1 LTNGCALALPM
12 TTRKAGASKNEFSG
26 GWRRVS
32 LEGQLLD
39 QKSLRAVTG
48 KTADWNEIAK
58 DCIAFANATGGRL
71 LLGIEDGEN
80 APPSNQ
86 HIPADLPDT
95 LRRKLAE
102 RTVNVSVLPDVVTA
116 PNGGQYIELRIPRA
130 MAVASTTDGRYF
142 LRVADQSKPVTGD
155 DVMRLASERAAL
167 PWETQTTLHI
177 PRAEV
182 DATKRDKLLA
192 ALRASD
198 RVKASVKEKSDD
210 ELLDHYQLA
219 QGQMLTNLGVLCL
232 GRQHHRAQLTTAPVI
247 QFIKYDEHGQKVN
260 KLVWDDHTQSPM
272 ELIEAVW
279 LEVPDFRERYE
290 LPDGLYR
297 QNVPAFDEIVVRELL
312 VNALVHRP
320 YTQRGDIF
328 LNLHPDRLEMVNPGP
343 LPLGVTPHN
352 VLHTTVRRNEHLARL
367 FHDLKLME
375 REGSGFDKIFEV
387 LLSQG
392 RPMPELIETHD
403 RVQVTVRRRILKPE
417 VIDFIAKADQTYQLT
432 QRERIALGLLA
443 QHDALTAREL
453 ADTLELPS
461 VEALQPWLKRLLDWH
476 LVQSAGRTQATRY
489 FVDPGLLRSLQFTGE
504 TTLKRIEP
512 HRLAALVLE
521 DLRRY
526 PQSAISEIHQRIG
539 GEIHPK
545 QVKRALEELIERG
558 AVRFEGNNRWRRYWK
573 VT

>member
-1 LTNGCALALPM
+1 M
-12 TTRKAGASKNEFSG
+12 
-26 GWRRVS
+26 S

-39 QKSLRAVTG
+39 RKSLRSVTC
-48 KTADWNEIAK
+48 KSPDWNELVK
-58 DCIAFANATGGRL
+58 DCIAFANAAGGRL
-71 LLGIEDGEN
+71 LLGIEDGQDE
-80 APPSNQ
+80 PPPGQ
-86 HIPADLPDT
+86 QIPADLPDT
-95 LRRKLAE
+95 IRRKIAE
-102 RTVNVSVLPDVVTA
+102 RSVNVAVLPDVVTA
-116 PNGGQYIELRIPRA
+116 ANGGQYINLAIPRT

-155 DVMRLASERAAL
+155 DVLRLATERAAL
-167 PWETQTTLHI
+167 PWETQTTLRV
-177 PRAEV
+177 PRSAA
-182 DATKRDKLLA
+182 DLDKFGKLVN
-192 ALRASD
+192 ALRESD

-219 QGQMLTNLGVLCL
+219 QGGYLTHLGILCL
-232 GRQHHRAQLTTAPVI
+232 GDQYQRAQLITAPVI

-260 KLVWDDHTQSPM
+260 KLVWDDHTLNPM
-272 ELIEAVW
+272 ELIEAIW
-279 LEVPDFRERYE
+279 LEIPDFRERYE
-290 LPDGLYR
+290 LPDGLFR
-297 QNVPAFDEIVVRELL
+297 QSVPAFDEVVVRELL

-328 LNLHPDRLEMVNPGP
+328 LNLHPDRLEVVNPGP

-392 RPMPELIETHD
+392 RPAPELTETHD
-403 RVQVTVRRRILKPE
+403 RVQVTIRRRILKPE
-417 VIDFIAKADQTYQLT
+417 IIDFIAKADQTYQLT

-453 ADTLELPS
+453 AAALELS
-461 VEALQPWLKRLLDWH
+461 STEALQPWLKRLLDWH

-489 FVDPGLLRSLQFTGE
+489 FVDPGLLRSLNFTGE

-526 PQSAISEIHQRIG
+526 PESAISDIHKRVG
-539 GEIHPK
+539 GEIHLK
-545 QVKRALEELIERG
+545 QIKRALEELIERG
-558 AVRFEGNNRWRRYWK
+558 AVRFEGSYRWRRYWA
-573 VT
+573 VS

>member
-1 LTNGCALALPM
+1 M
-12 TTRKAGASKNEFSG
+12 
-26 GWRRVS
+26 S

-39 QKSLRAVTG
+39 QKSLRAVLG

-58 DCIAFANATGGRL
+58 DCIAFANASGGRL
-71 LLGIEDGEN
+71 LLGIEDGQDL
-80 APPSNQ
+80 PPAGQ
-86 HIPADLPDT
+86 QIPSDLPDT

-102 RTVNVSVLPDVVTA
+102 RTVNLAVLPDVVTA
-116 PNGGQYIELRIPRA
+116 PNGGQYIELRILRA

-155 DVMRLASERAAL
+155 DVMRLASERSAL
-167 PWETQTTLHI
+167 PWETQITLHV
-177 PRAEV
+177 PRAES
-182 DATKRDKLLA
+182 DAVKRDKLLA

-219 QGQMLTNLGVLCL
+219 QGQVLTHLGVLCL

-328 LNLHPDRLEMVNPGP
+328 LNLHPDRLEMVNPGL
-343 LPLGVTPHN
+343 LPLGVTPQN
-352 VLHTTVRRNEHLARL
+352 VLHTTVRRNEHMARL

-392 RPMPELIETHD
+392 RPAPELIETHD

-432 QRERIALGLLA
+432 QRERIVLGLLA

-453 ADTLELPS
+453 AGTLELPS
-461 VEALQPWLKRLLDWH
+461 VEALQPWLKRLLDWN
-476 LVQSAGRTQATRY
+476 LVQSTGRTQATRY
-489 FVDPGLLRSLQFTGE
+489 FVDPGLLRSLNFAAG

-512 HRLAALVLE
+512 HRLSALIIE
-521 DLRRY
+521 DVGRY
-526 PQSAISEIHQRIG
+526 PGTRIGDIHQRVGLEIPRSRLRRAVEQLVKDG
-539 GEIHPK
+539 GLLQE
-545 QVKRALEELIERG
+545 G
-558 AVRFEGNNRWRRYWK
+558 VRSGTRYRLP
-573 VT
+573 

>member
-1 LTNGCALALPM
+1 
-12 TTRKAGASKNEFSG
+12 
-26 GWRRVS
+26 VS

-71 LLGIEDGEN
+71 LLGIEDGQD
-80 APPSNQ
+80 APPAGQ
-86 HIPADLPDT
+86 HIPADLSDT
-95 LRRKLAE
+95 VRRKLAE
-102 RTVNVSVLPDVVTA
+102 RTVNVTVLPHVVTA
-116 PNGGQYIELRIPRA
+116 SNGGQYIELRISRA
-130 MAVASTTDGRYF
+130 LAVASTTDGRYF
-142 LRVADQSKPVTGD
+142 LRVADQSRPVTGD
-155 DVMRLASERAAL
+155 DVMRLASERSAL
-167 PWETQTTLHI
+167 PWETQITLHI
-177 PRAEV
+177 PRGEV
-182 DATKRDKLLA
+182 DAAKLKKLLQ

-198 RVKASVKEKSDD
+198 RVKSSVKEKSDD
-210 ELLDHYQLA
+210 EMLDHYQLA
-219 QGQMLTNLGVLCL
+219 QGDTLTNLGVLCL

-247 QFIKYDEHGQKVN
+247 QFIKYDEDVQKVN

-328 LNLHPDRLEMVNPGP
+328 LNLHPDRLEVVNPGP
-343 LPLGVTPHN
+343 LPLGVTPQN
-352 VLHTTVRRNEHLARL
+352 VLHTTVRRNDHLARL

-392 RPMPELIETHD
+392 RPAPELIETHD

-443 QHDALTAREL
+443 QHDAMTAREL
-453 ADTLELPS
+453 ATVLELAS
-461 VEALQPWLKRLLDWH
+461 VEALQSWIKRILEWELI
-476 LVQSAGRTQATRY
+476 QRAGRTQATRY
-489 FVDPGLLRSLQFTGE
+489 FVDPGLLRTLNFVGG
-504 TTLKRIEP
+504 TTLKRIES
-512 HRLAALVLE
+512 HRLSALIVE
-521 DLRRY
+521 DVQRY
-526 PQSAISEIHQRIG
+526 PRTKIGDIHQRIG
-539 GEIHPK
+539 MEIPRSRVRRAIE
-545 QVKRALEELIERG
+545 QLVKEGKLFQEG
-558 AVRFEGNNRWRRYWK
+558 ARSGTRYRLP
-573 VT
+573 

>member
-1 LTNGCALALPM
+1 M
-12 TTRKAGASKNEFSG
+12 
-26 GWRRVS
+26 S

-71 LLGIEDGEN
+71 LLGIEDGQN
-80 APPSNQ
+80 APSADQ

-102 RTVNVSVLPDVVTA
+102 RTVNVAVLPDVVTA

-177 PRAEV
+177 SRSEV
-182 DATKRDKLLA
+182 DASKRDKLLT

-219 QGQMLTNLGVLCL
+219 QGQALTNLGVLCL

-343 LPLGVTPHN
+343 LPLGVTPQN

-403 RVQVTVRRRILKPE
+403 RVQVTIRRRILKPE

-489 FVDPGLLRSLQFTGE
+489 FVDPGLLRNLKFTGE

-521 DLRRY
+521 DLQRY
-526 PQSAISEIHQRIG
+526 PKSAISEIHQRIG

-558 AVRFEGNNRWRRYWK
+558 TVRFDGNNRWRRYWAMP
-573 VT
+573 

>member
-1 LTNGCALALPM
+1 M
-12 TTRKAGASKNEFSG
+12 SQ
-26 GWRRVS
+26 
-32 LEGQLLD
+32 EGQLLD

-58 DCIAFANATGGRL
+58 DCIAFSNATGGRL
-71 LLGIEDGEN
+71 LLGIEDGQD
-80 APPSNQ
+80 APPVGQ

-95 LRRKLAE
+95 VRRKLAE
-102 RTVNVSVLPDVVTA
+102 RTVNVAVLSDVVTA

-130 MAVASTTDGRYF
+130 LSVASTTDGRYF
-142 LRVADQSKPVTGD
+142 LRVADQSKPVTGE
-155 DVMRLASERAAL
+155 DVMRLASERSAL

-177 PRAEV
+177 FRADA
-182 DATKRDKLLA
+182 DATKRDKLLQ

-219 QGQMLTNLGVLCL
+219 QGNDLTNLGVLCL

-247 QFIKYDEHGQKVN
+247 QFIKYDERGQKVN

-272 ELIEAVW
+272 EMIEAVW

-328 LNLHPDRLEMVNPGP
+328 LNLHPDRLEVVNPGP
-343 LPLGVTPHN
+343 LPLGVTPQN

-392 RPMPELIETHD
+392 RPAPELIETHD

-432 QRERIALGLLA
+432 QRERINLGLLT

-453 ADTLELPS
+453 AAKLELLS
-461 VEALQPWLKRLLDWH
+461 VEELQPWLKRLLDWH

-489 FVDPGLLRSLQFTGE
+489 FVDPGLLRSLKFSGE

-521 DLRRY
+521 DLQRY
-526 PQSAISEIHQRIG
+526 PESAISDIHRRIG

-545 QVKRALEELIERG
+545 QVKRALEDLIGRG
-558 AVRFEGNNRWRRYWK
+558 AVRFEGNKRWRRYWAES
-573 VT
+573 

>member
-1 LTNGCALALPM
+1 M
-12 TTRKAGASKNEFSG
+12 
-26 GWRRVS
+26 S

-39 QKSLRAVTG
+39 QKSLRAVLG

-58 DCIAFANATGGRL
+58 DCIAFANASGGRL
-71 LLGIEDGEN
+71 LLGIEDGQDV
-80 APPSNQ
+80 PPAGQ
-86 HIPADLPDT
+86 QIPSDLPDT

-102 RTVNVSVLPDVVTA
+102 RTVNLAVLPDVVTA

-130 MAVASTTDGRYF
+130 MAIASTTDGRYF

-155 DVMRLASERAAL
+155 DVMRLASERSAL
-167 PWETQTTLHI
+167 PWETQITLHV
-177 PRAEV
+177 PRAEI
-182 DATKRDKLLA
+182 DAAKRDKLLA

-219 QGQMLTNLGVLCL
+219 QGQVLTHLGVLCL

-328 LNLHPDRLEMVNPGP
+328 LNLHPDRLEMVNPGL
-343 LPLGVTPHN
+343 LPLGVTPQN
-352 VLHTTVRRNEHLARL
+352 VLHTTVRRNEHMARL

-392 RPMPELIETHD
+392 RPAPELIETHD

-417 VIDFIAKADQTYQLT
+417 VIDFIAKADQTYLLT

-453 ADTLELPS
+453 AGTLELPS
-461 VEALQPWLKRLLDWH
+461 VEALQPWLKRLLDWQ
-476 LVQSAGRTQATRY
+476 LVQSTGRTQATRY
-489 FVDPGLLRSLQFTGE
+489 FVDPGLLRSLNFAVG

-512 HRLAALVLE
+512 HRLSALIIE
-521 DLRRY
+521 DVGRY
-526 PQSAISEIHQRIG
+526 PGTRIGDIHQRVG
-539 GEIHPK
+539 LEIPRSRVRRAVE
-545 QVKRALEELIERG
+545 QLVKDGRLLQEG
-558 AVRFEGNNRWRRYWK
+558 VRSGTRYRLP
-573 VT
+573 

>member
-1 LTNGCALALPM
+1 M
-12 TTRKAGASKNEFSG
+12 
-26 GWRRVS
+26 S

-39 QKSLRAVTG
+39 QKSLRAVTS

-71 LLGIEDGEN
+71 LLGIEDGQGE
-80 APPSNQ
+80 PPADQ
-86 HIPADLPDT
+86 RVPPDLPDT

-102 RTVNVSVLPDVVTA
+102 RTVNVTVLPDITTA
-116 PNGGQYIELRIPRA
+116 ANGGQYIELRIPRA

-155 DVMRLASERAAL
+155 DVMRLASERSAL
-167 PWETQTTLHI
+167 PWETQTTLHV
-177 PRAEV
+177 PRTEMDVA
-182 DATKRDKLLA
+182 KRDKLLA

-198 RVKASVKEKSDD
+198 RIKASVKEKSND

-219 QGQMLTNLGVLCL
+219 QDQYLTHLGILCI
-232 GRQHHRAQLTTAPVI
+232 GKQQYRAQLTTAPVI

-279 LEVPDFRERYE
+279 QEVPEFRERYE

-328 LNLHPDRLEMVNPGP
+328 LNLHPDRLEVVNPGP
-343 LPLGVTPHN
+343 LPLGVSPRN
-352 VLHTTVRRNEHLARL
+352 ILHTTVRRNEHLARL

-375 REGSGFDKIFEV
+375 REGSGFDKIYEV

-392 RPMPELIETHD
+392 RPAPELIETHD

-453 ADTLELPS
+453 TMLLELPS
-461 VEALQPWLKRLLDWH
+461 VDALQPWLKRLLDWQ

-489 FVDPGLLRSLQFTGE
+489 FVDPGLLRSLQFTSE

-521 DLRRY
+521 DLQRY
-526 PQSAISEIHQRIG
+526 PRSAISDIHQRIG

-545 QVKRALEELIERG
+545 QVKRALEDLIKRG
-558 AVRFEGNNRWRRYWK
+558 DVRFEGDKRWRRYWA

>member
-1 LTNGCALALPM
+1 M
-12 TTRKAGASKNEFSG
+12 SQ
-26 GWRRVS
+26 
-32 LEGQLLD
+32 EGQLLD
-39 QKSLRAVTG
+39 QKSLQSVTG
-48 KTADWNEIAK
+48 KSADWSELAK

-71 LLGIEDGEN
+71 LLGIEDEQDQ
-80 APPSNQ
+80 PPAGQ
-86 HIPADLPDT
+86 LIPADLPDT
-95 LRRKLAE
+95 IRRKIAE

-116 PNGGQYIELRIPRA
+116 PSGGQYIELRIPRA
-130 MAVASTTDGRYF
+130 LAVASTTDGRYF

-155 DVMRLASERAAL
+155 DVMRLASERSAL

-177 PRAEV
+177 PRSEV
-182 DATKRDKLLA
+182 DATKRDRLLQ

-198 RVKASVKEKSDD
+198 RVKASVKEKTDE

-219 QGQMLTNLGVLCL
+219 QGQTLTNLGVLCL

-279 LEVPDFRERYE
+279 LEVPDFREHYE

-320 YTQRGDIF
+320 YTQRGDTF
-328 LNLHPDRLEMVNPGP
+328 LNLHPDRLEVVNPGP
-343 LPLGVTPHN
+343 LPLGVTPQN

-392 RPMPELIETHD
+392 RPAPELIETHD

-453 ADTLELPS
+453 AITLELSS
-461 VEALQPWLKRLLDWH
+461 VEALRPWLKRLLDWD

-489 FVDPGLLRSLQFTGE
+489 FVAPGLLRNLNFTGE

-521 DLRRY
+521 DLQRY
-526 PQSAISEIHQRIG
+526 PKSAIGDIHKRVG

-558 AVRFEGNNRWRRYWK
+558 AVRFEGNNRWRRYWA
-573 VT
+573 VA

>member
-1 LTNGCALALPM
+1 M
-12 TTRKAGASKNEFSG
+12 SQ
-26 GWRRVS
+26 
-32 LEGQLLD
+32 EGQLLD

-58 DCIAFANATGGRL
+58 DCIAFSNATGGRL
-71 LLGIEDGEN
+71 LLGIEDGQD
-80 APPSNQ
+80 APPVGQ

-95 LRRKLAE
+95 VRRKLAE
-102 RTVNVSVLPDVVTA
+102 RTVNVAVLPDVVTA

-130 MAVASTTDGRYF
+130 LSVASTTDGRYF
-142 LRVADQSKPVTGD
+142 LRVADQSKPVTGE
-155 DVMRLASERAAL
+155 DVMRLASERSAL

-177 PRAEV
+177 FRADA
-182 DATKRDKLLA
+182 DATKRDKLLQ

-219 QGQMLTNLGVLCL
+219 QGNDLTNLGVLCL

-247 QFIKYDEHGQKVN
+247 QFIKYDERGQKVN

-272 ELIEAVW
+272 EMIEAVW

-328 LNLHPDRLEMVNPGP
+328 LNLHPDRLEVVNPGP
-343 LPLGVTPHN
+343 LPLGVTPQN

-392 RPMPELIETHD
+392 RPAPELIETHD

-453 ADTLELPS
+453 AAKLELPS
-461 VEALQPWLKRLLDWH
+461 VEELQPWLKRLLDWH

-489 FVDPGLLRSLQFTGE
+489 FVDPGLLRSLKFSGE

-521 DLRRY
+521 DLQRY
-526 PQSAISEIHQRIG
+526 PESAISDIHRRIG

-545 QVKRALEELIERG
+545 QVKRALEDLIGRG
-558 AVRFEGNNRWRRYWK
+558 AVRFEGNKRWRRYWAES
-573 VT
+573 

>member
-1 LTNGCALALPM
+1 M
-12 TTRKAGASKNEFSG
+12 SQ
-26 GWRRVS
+26 
-32 LEGQLLD
+32 EGQLLD

-58 DCIAFANATGGRL
+58 DCIAFSNATGGRL
-71 LLGIEDGEN
+71 LLGIEDGQD
-80 APPSNQ
+80 APPVGQ

-95 LRRKLAE
+95 VRRKLAE
-102 RTVNVSVLPDVVTA
+102 RTVNVAVLSDVVTA

-130 MAVASTTDGRYF
+130 LSVASTTDGRYF
-142 LRVADQSKPVTGD
+142 LRVADQSKPVTGE
-155 DVMRLASERAAL
+155 DVMRLASERSAL

-177 PRAEV
+177 FRADA
-182 DATKRDKLLA
+182 DATKRDKLLQ

-219 QGQMLTNLGVLCL
+219 QGHDLTNLGVLCL

-247 QFIKYDEHGQKVN
+247 QFIKYDERGQKVN

-272 ELIEAVW
+272 EMIEAVW

-328 LNLHPDRLEMVNPGP
+328 LNLHPDRLEVVNPGP
-343 LPLGVTPHN
+343 LPLGVTPQN

-392 RPMPELIETHD
+392 RPAPELIETHD

-432 QRERIALGLLA
+432 QRERINLGLLT

-453 ADTLELPS
+453 AAKLELPS
-461 VEALQPWLKRLLDWH
+461 VEELQPWLKRLLDWH
-476 LVQSAGRTQATRY
+476 LVQSAGRAQATRY
-489 FVDPGLLRSLQFTGE
+489 FVDPGLLRSLKFSGE

-521 DLRRY
+521 DLQRY
-526 PQSAISEIHQRIG
+526 PESAISDIHRRIG

-545 QVKRALEELIERG
+545 QVKRALEDLIGRD
-558 AVRFEGNNRWRRYWK
+558 AVRFEGNKRWRRYWAES
-573 VT
+573 

>member
-1 LTNGCALALPM
+1 M
-12 TTRKAGASKNEFSG
+12 
-26 GWRRVS
+26 S

-48 KTADWNEIAK
+48 KTADWSEIAK

-71 LLGIEDGEN
+71 LLGIEDGQSE
-80 APPSNQ
+80 PPADQ
-86 HIPADLPDT
+86 RIPPDLPDT

-102 RTVNVSVLPDVVTA
+102 RTVNVTVLPDVTIA

-130 MAVASTTDGRYF
+130 IAVASTTDGRYF

-155 DVMRLASERAAL
+155 DVMRLGSERSAL
-167 PWETQTTLHI
+167 PWETQTTLHVSRTEI
-177 PRAEV
+177 
-182 DATKRDKLLA
+182 DAAKRDKLLA
-192 ALRASD
+192 GLRASD
-198 RVKASVKEKSDD
+198 RVKPSVKEKSDD

-219 QGQMLTNLGVLCL
+219 QGPNLTNLGVLSL

-279 LEVPDFRERYE
+279 QEVPDFRERYE

-328 LNLHPDRLEMVNPGP
+328 LSLHPDRLEVVNPGP
-343 LPLGVTPHN
+343 LPLGVSPQN

-392 RPMPELIETHD
+392 RPAPELIETHD

-432 QRERIALGLLA
+432 QRERITLGLLA

-453 ADTLELPS
+453 TSALELPS
-461 VEALQPWLKRLLDWH
+461 VDALQPWLKRLLDWQ

-489 FVDPGLLRSLQFTGE
+489 FVAPSLLRSLQFTGE

-521 DLRRY
+521 DLQRY
-526 PQSAISEIHQRIG
+526 PRSAISDIRQRIG

-558 AVRFEGNNRWRRYWK
+558 QVRFEGNNRWRRYWA
-573 VT
+573 VA

>member
-1 LTNGCALALPM
+1 M
-12 TTRKAGASKNEFSG
+12 
-26 GWRRVS
+26 S

-71 LLGIEDGEN
+71 LLGIEDGQN
-80 APPSNQ
+80 TPPADQ
-86 HIPADLPDT
+86 HIPPDLPDT
-95 LRRKLAE
+95 LRCKLAE
-102 RTVNVSVLPDVVTA
+102 RTVNLTVLLDVVIA
-116 PNGGQYIELRIPRA
+116 SNGGQYIEVRIARSV
-130 MAVASTTDGRYF
+130 AVASTTDGRYF
-142 LRVADQSKPVTGD
+142 LRIADQSKPVTGD

-177 PRAEV
+177 PRGEM
-182 DATKRDKLLA
+182 DATKRDKLLT

-198 RVKASVKEKSDD
+198 RVKASVKEKSDN

-219 QGQMLTNLGVLCL
+219 QGQTLTNLGVLCL

-260 KLVWDDHTQSPM
+260 KLVWDDHTLNPM

-297 QNVPAFDEIVVRELL
+297 QNVPAFDEVVVRELL

-343 LPLGVTPHN
+343 LPLGVTPQN

-392 RPMPELIETHD
+392 RPAPELIETHD

-443 QHDALTAREL
+443 QHDAMTAREL
-453 ADTLELPS
+453 STVLVLAS
-461 VEALQPWLKRLLDWH
+461 VEALQPWITRLLDWD
-476 LVQSAGRTQATRY
+476 LIRSAGRTQATRY
-489 FVDPGLLRSLQFTGE
+489 FVGPELLRHLEFTGA

-512 HRLAALVLE
+512 HRLAALILE

-526 PQSAISEIHQRIG
+526 PKSAIGDVRERIGSEIHPR
-539 GEIHPK
+539 
-545 QVKRALEELIERG
+545 QVKRALDGLVDKGE
-558 AVRFEGNNRWRRYWK
+558 VRFEGDKRWRRYWS
-573 VT
+573 VS